1 MRALTLALLATTL
14 IPAAAMAQPIEGLYV
29 GAAGGLSFLENQ
41 RVLSESSGGVTHAL
55 HPAVSTNF
63 QSGIQGAI
71 NFGYAFGNGARVEV
85 EGDLIDNKRGSQGN
99 ASLTVSQF
107 SREKKIGAMF
117 NALFDLDIGS
127 PYVFPY
133 LGAGIGYQ
141 SVTHTVAKSIGGT
154 NYALNSSRGA
164 IAEQAIGGLSFPIPG
179 AVGLSVTADYR
190 FMVVNGTQSYTGTAT
205 TGGSSVPAGFR
216 VRDDHNHSVTLG
228 LRYAFNV
235 TPPPAP
241 VAVPAPAPAQVAAPA
256 PAPARSYLVF
266 FDWDRAD
273 LSARAHTIIAE
284 AARNATRVASTRID
298 VAGHAD
304 KTGTAA
310 YNQTLS
316 LARANNVA
324 AELVRL
330 GVAKSAIIITA
341 FGDTKPLVPTAEGV
355 REPQNRRVEI
365 VLK

>member
-14 IPAAAMAQPIEGLYV
+14 IPVAAFAQPIEGLYV

-41 RVLSESSGGVTHAL
+41 RVMSESTNGATHIFR
-55 HPAVSTNF
+55 PAVSTNF
-63 QSGIQGAI
+63 QTGAQGAI
-71 NFGYAFGNGARVEV
+71 NLGYAFGNGARVEL
-85 EGDLIDNKRGSQGN
+85 EGDLLDNKRGTKGNNTLTTSQS
-99 ASLTVSQF
+99 AH
-107 SREKKIGAMF
+107 EKKLGAMF

-127 PYVFPY
+127 PYIYPY
-133 LGAGIGYQ
+133 LGAGVGYQ
-141 SVTHTVAKSIGGT
+141 SVTRTVSKNIGGT
-154 NYALNSSRGA
+154 NFAVNDSQGA
-164 IAEQAIGGLSFPIPG
+164 MAEQAIGGLSFPKPG

-190 FMVVNGTQSYTGTAT
+190 FMVVNGTQNYTGTAT
-205 TGGSSVPAGFR
+205 TGGVTVPASFR
-216 VRDDHNHSVTLG
+216 VRDDHNHSVMFG

-235 TPPPAP
+235 TPPPMPA
-241 VAVPAPAPAQVAAPA
+241 AAPAPTAKIVAAPA

-266 FDWDRAD
+266 FDWDRAE
-273 LSARAHTIIAE
+273 LTTRAQAIIAE
-284 AARNATRVASTRID
+284 AAKNATHVANTRID

-316 LARANNVA
+316 LARARAVA

-330 GVAKSAIIITA
+330 GVEKAAISITA
-341 FGDTKPLVPTAEGV
+341 FGDTKPLVPTAAEV